1 MVDITDSVV
10 KSKINI
16 GIACWGLVCGT
27 TLALTVPR
35 FKRRT
40 MYLTCASSLLCVYI
54 AWTISMER
62 FMTTEA
68 KSAAI
73 LTIFFIFAYSPAY
86 NLGYNALTYS
96 ELSSIR
102 SQFTVPS

>member
-1 MVDITDSVV
+1 
-10 KSKINI
+10 
-16 GIACWGLVCGT
+16 
-27 TLALTVPR
+27 
-35 FKRRT
+35 
-40 MYLTCASSLLCVYI
+40 
-54 AWTISMER
+54 
-62 FMTTEA
+62 MTTEA